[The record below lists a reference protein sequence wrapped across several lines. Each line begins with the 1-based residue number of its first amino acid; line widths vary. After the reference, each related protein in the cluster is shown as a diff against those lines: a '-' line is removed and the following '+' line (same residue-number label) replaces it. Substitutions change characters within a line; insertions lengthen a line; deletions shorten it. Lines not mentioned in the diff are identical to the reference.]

1 MMDFLRRRCCAVVLI
16 SLVGCG
22 VTTNAARSAW
32 LNDVRSTETLVWSDE
47 FNGSTAGS
55 TAQSAP
61 DIQNW
66 TYDTGNGGWGNHE
79 LETYCAYGS
88 NTAPCDV
95 KNPNAYV
102 GGDGYLHIV
111 TRNPANGVYTSARIK
126 SQGLKSFQYGRM
138 EARIKI
144 PEGSGYWP
152 AFWLLGND
160 IETAGWPSCGE
171 IDVMENVGKTPHSV
185 SGSIHGDGINKTT
198 VYTLDHDAKFGDA
211 FHIFGILWS
220 PGEILFYV
228 DSPTNIYATYTRD
241 KMPHGSVWPFDS
253 QKFFFILNVA
263 VGGNWPGSPNATTAF
278 PQEMLVDYMRVYA
291 ESAGIPAQ

>member
-1 MMDFLRRRCCAVVLI
+1 MKSFLRRHSCAFFLI
-16 SLVGCG
+16 CLVGCG
-22 VTTNAARSAW
+22 VTTNAARNAW
-32 LNDVRSTETLVWSDE
+32 LNDVSTETLVWSDE
-47 FNGSTAGS
+47 FNGA
-55 TAQSAP
+55 AQSAP
-61 DIQNW
+61 DTKNW
-66 TYDTGNGGWGNHE
+66 TYDTGNGGWGNQE

-111 TRNPANGVYTSARIK
+111 EHNPASGVYTSARMK
-126 SQGLKSFQYGRM
+126 TQGLQSFQYGRM

-144 PEGSGYWP
+144 PEGQGYWP

-160 IETAGWPSCGE
+160 IETAGWPPCGE
-171 IDVMENVGKTPHSV
+171 IDVMENVGKRPQSIM
-185 SGSIHGDGINKTT
+185 GSIHGSGINKTT

-228 DSPTNIYATYTRD
+228 DSPTNIYATYPRD

-263 VGGNWPGSPNATTAF
+263 VGGNSGGGSPNATTVF
-278 PQEMLVDYMRVYA
+278 PQEMLVDYVRVYA
-291 ESAGIPAQ
+291 EPAGIPAQ